1 MSEQIDNIILEH
13 LKKIQAEQA
22 SARERDNE
30 IMTRLGQ
37 IESGI
42 ARISRDEAGNYAE
55 IVQDRHAVDKL
66 KERVERIER
75 RLEINS

>member
-1 MSEQIDNIILEH
+1 MTEKIDNLILEN

-22 SARERDNE
+22 SARERDAE
-30 IMTRLGQ
+30 ILTRLSH
-37 IESGI
+37 IETGI
-42 ARISRDEAGNYAE
+42 AKISRDESINYGE

-66 KERVERIER
+66 KERIERIER